1 MKFLRSAAGAALLAG
16 SLSAPLTAG
25 AQAVPAAPAPATA
38 VQPDLLTDPDAIF
51 RAARKAWS
59 LINYSRY
66 ATYTIAV
73 KFRNGNANV
82 QRHYDVIADLRRD
95 IVFARTFSREEI
107 ANPSIPHGFNVSV
120 GSLNGKGGVN
130 VGSDGNADPI
140 GPLALSVSFSFG
152 ISLLP
157 EKTQVVSSGK
167 DIEYPPNLPVIGIV
181 GGATRDYRV
190 RLIEMLDGGKT
201 YHLGLEPTHDPVRLR
216 LREMWV
222 TAGTFVT
229 RRILISGNF
238 SKDPYDTVPW
248 LIEFTRIGGADY
260 IARETAEAPLDFGDT
275 VSLPNVTIAFEDL
288 KLLSDLPQY
297 GSVGAND
304 SSDAVTEP

>member
-1 MKFLRSAAGAALLAG
+1 MRLVRIAAAAALLAG
-16 SLSAPLTAG
+16 GLD
-25 AQAVPAAPAPATA
+25 APAPVRAQTA
-38 VQPDLLTDPDAIF
+38 PPAAALTAPAPLTDPDAIF

-59 LINYSRY
+59 FINYSRY
-66 ATYTIAV
+66 ATYTIAA

-120 GSLNGKGGVN
+120 GSLNGQGGLK
-130 VGSDGNADPI
+130 VGSSGNQDPI
-140 GPLALSVSFSFG
+140 GPLALSVNYSFG

-167 DIEYPPNLPVIGIV
+167 DIEYPPNLPVIGTV
-181 GGATRDYRV
+181 GAATHDYNV
-190 RLIEMLDGGKT
+190 KLLGMLDDGKT
-201 YHLGLEPTHDPVRLR
+201 YHLGLEATHDPVRLR

-229 RRILISGNF
+229 KRILISANF

-260 IARETAEAPLDFGDT
+260 ITKETAEAPLDFGDT